1 MKTALVIMRQD
12 ISMVHIR
19 KRHDLIIIIMMEY
32 TDRSKL
38 LSQVLQVVVPRHLEQ
53 TRQKQ
58 QGV

>member
-1 MKTALVIMRQD
+1 MRQD

-19 KRHDLIIIIMMEY
+19 KKHDLIIIIMMEY

-38 LSQVLQVVVPRHLEQ
+38 LSQVLQVVPQHQEQ

>member
-1 MKTALVIMRQD
+1 MKTALVIMRKD

-38 LSQVLQVVVPRHLEQ
+38 LSQVLQVVPQHQEQ

-58 QGV
+58 QVV